1 MMDKNCQIT
10 NELICHM
17 KTSKKKSLKI
27 QVHSSS
33 VKIYVYLLFSMEYA
47 TQYFINI
54 SRNLDVLIMN
64 ICSHSFY
71 ISMTLTKKLATSVM
85 MFALLAVFA
94 APTVSFAD
102 HGSTSHVLTGVA
114 FDDANNNGIFDCN
127 ENGIQG
133 VTINLLADTI
143 VVIDTATTDV
153 DGTFVTSGV
162 VDGTY
167 ALEIFSSPT
176 GVTFDE
182 NFQAF
187 VMNSDRTVYF
197 GSPSG
202 SAAASCDGDITPPVI
217 TVTPNSDGNVDFDL
231 LVGETYVEFGATA
244 TDDVDG
250 SIDSGDITITGL
262 VDTTSNGQYTI
273 TYTVS
278 DAAQNEASES
288 RIVTVLTQQ
297 EALDKIELEINAIPD
312 GDIGN
317 NANGLLLKLDQIMN
331 KLDAN
336 NTNAACNQLNAFIIQ
351 VDGLIIS
358 GNLSSE
364 VGQPILDA
372 AIGIQS
378 NYC

>member
-1 MMDKNCQIT
+1 M
-10 NELICHM
+10 
-17 KTSKKKSLKI
+17 
-27 QVHSSS
+27 
-33 VKIYVYLLFSMEYA
+33 
-47 TQYFINI
+47 
-54 SRNLDVLIMN
+54 R
-64 ICSHSFY
+64 
-71 ISMTLTKKLATSVM
+71 
-85 MFALLAVFA
+85 
-94 APTVSFAD
+94 
-102 HGSTSHVLTGVA
+102 
-114 FDDANNNGIFDCN
+114 
-127 ENGIQG
+127 
-133 VTINLLADTI
+133 INLLVDAV
-143 VVIDTATTDV
+143 VVIDATTTDV

-162 VDGTY
+162 DDGTY

-182 NFQAF
+182 DFQTF

-244 TDDVDG
+244 TDVVDG
-250 SIDSGDITITGL
+250 SIDSEYITITGL
-262 VDTTSNGQYTI
+262 VDTTSSGPYTI

-317 NANGLLLKLDQIMN
+317 NVNGLLLKLDQIMN

-358 GNLSSE
+358 GNLTSE
-364 VGQPILDA
+364 VGQPILDSA
-372 AIGIQS
+372 TGIQS

>member
-1 MMDKNCQIT
+1 
-10 NELICHM
+10 
-17 KTSKKKSLKI
+17 
-27 QVHSSS
+27 
-33 VKIYVYLLFSMEYA
+33 
-47 TQYFINI
+47 
-54 SRNLDVLIMN
+54 
-64 ICSHSFY
+64 
-71 ISMTLTKKLATSVM
+71 MTLTKKLATSVM

-182 NFQAF
+182 DFQAF

-217 TVTPNSDGNVDFDL
+217 TVTPNSNGNVDFDL